1 MITCVISFLFLAI
14 QLYVVCTEGRSVS
27 DVASYSSLNDS
38 SQFGDDEEDEENWY
52 DDETK
57 W

>member
-1 MITCVISFLFLAI
+1 M
-14 QLYVVCTEGRSVS
+14 S
-27 DVASYSSLNDS
+27 DIASYSSLNDS
-38 SQFGDDEEDEENWY
+38 SQFGDDEEDEENCY